1 MDAIYLVDVADNGG
15 IGTARQQQQRT
26 GDATAQTRLACV
38 RVPTRS
44 ALRSCAKAATATDP
58 FGGREAAKMAPY
70 LIGAAYVIDG
80 PFDKNSSVVL
90 TLAMTCDQM
99 RSMLCKIK
107 VAVATCILI
116 VLVALLRVD
125 HAVSQLLSAYDQ
137 AYGRWRAT
145 LRKGFFRR
153 HWSNNEGDLQLLF
166 PANNNS
172 TAQAADLA
180 RQPVSSVTCD
190 LSLERNGRFC
200 LALSGSTAAHP
211 LRGEYYLTPNPY
223 CVTDRW
229 YDELALRIWLC
240 QSNHGV
246 GTRQMSRENDTRS
259 NADAKG
265 ARGPSRQRRDKK
277 APTERKVIGTFSALP
292 IPVHSNV
299 ELEFS
304 DGEDD
309 DSVGDN
315 FDGLGTLT
323 PLTDNI

>member
-1 MDAIYLVDVADNGG
+1 MFNN
-15 IGTARQQQQRT
+15 TPR
-26 GDATAQTRLACV
+26 
-38 RVPTRS
+38 
-44 ALRSCAKAATATDP
+44 
-58 FGGREAAKMAPY
+58 
-70 LIGAAYVIDG
+70 
-80 PFDKNSSVVL
+80 
-90 TLAMTCDQM
+90 
-99 RSMLCKIK
+99 
-107 VAVATCILI
+107 LI

-229 YDELALRIWLC
+229 YDELLLESSPRMRRLYFDDCTIVERATVQIRCRITGRYGSGSVRAIMGLE
-240 QSNHGV
+240 HGRCR
-246 GTRQMSRENDTRS
+246 GRMTHGAMLMRKEREVHRVSGET
-259 NADAKG
+259 
-265 ARGPSRQRRDKK
+265 KK